1 MGSSGGGRYYIPRTD
16 EQADSSIQSARRAT
30 ESADYEATVSE
41 HLRDLLA
48 DYSNRDVD
56 TVNEKLEQLEE
67 IMADYL
73 ESSISL
79 RFGGSV
85 SKHTYVDGISD
96 VDCLCF
102 LNPSKFSAESPQQLL
117 QELESRLSEVLGNQA
132 DVERGALSIK
142 ITYEDGPE
150 LQILPALRTA
160 TGVRLPASEGEGWS
174 QVVHPDRFASTL
186 TDVNQRQNGNV
197 VPVIK
202 LVKAAINNL
211 NLDPKIK
218 SYHIEVLA
226 TRIFQE
232 YQGDLTPKTMVQH
245 FFNRASDLVKTP
257 TRDITGQSVY
267 ADDYLGQR
275 NSVERQR
282 IEGALRNIAEHMNE
296 ADTRHSASDWLSAID
311 AD

>member
-1 MGSSGGGRYYIPRTD
+1 MGGSGGGHHYVPRTN
-16 EQADSSIQSARRAT
+16 EQTDSSIQSARRAT
-30 ESADYEATVSE
+30 ENADCEAAVSE
-41 HLRDLLA
+41 HLRGLLA
-48 DYSNRDVD
+48 DYDNRDVD
-56 TVNEKLEQLEE
+56 TINERLEQLKE

-73 ESSISL
+73 ESSITL
-79 RFGGSV
+79 RFGGSI

-102 LNPSKFSAESPQQLL
+102 LNPSKFSTESPQQLL
-117 QELESRLSEVLGNQA
+117 QELENFLSDVLRNQA

-174 QVVHPDRFASTL
+174 QVVHPDRFANTL
-186 TDVNQRQNGNV
+186 TDVNQRLNGNV

-202 LVKAAINNL
+202 LIKVAINNL
-211 NLDPKIK
+211 NLDPKMK
-218 SYHIEVLA
+218 GYHIEVLA

-232 YQGDLTPKTMVQH
+232 YQGSLTPKAMVQH
-245 FFNRASDLVKTP
+245 FFDRASDLVKTP
-257 TRDITGQSVY
+257 TRDMTGQSVY
-267 ADDYLGQR
+267 VDDYLGQR

-282 IEGALRNIAEHMNE
+282 IGGALHDITERMNE
-296 ADTRHSASDWLSAID
+296 ADTRHSARDWLSAID
-311 AD
+311 AE

>member
-1 MGSSGGGRYYIPRTD
+1 MGGSSGSRYYAPRTD
-16 EQADSSIQSARRAT
+16 EQTDASIQSARRAT

-48 DYSNRDVD
+48 DYNNRDVD
-56 TVNEKLEQLEE
+56 TVNDRLEQLEK

-73 ESSISL
+73 ESSITL
-79 RFGGSV
+79 RFGGFV

-102 LNPSKFSAESPQQLL
+102 LNPSKFSTESPQQLL
-117 QELESRLSEVLGNQA
+117 QEFESLLSDVLGNQA
-132 DVERGALSIK
+132 DVERRALSIK
-142 ITYEDGPE
+142 ITYKDGPE

-160 TGVRLPASEGEGWS
+160 TGVRIPASEGEGWS
-174 QVVHPDRFASTL
+174 QVVHPDRFASNL
-186 TDVNQRQNGNV
+186 TDVNQRLNGNV

-211 NLDPKIK
+211 NLDPKMK
-218 SYHIEVLA
+218 GYHIEVLA

-232 YQGDLTPKTMVQH
+232 YQGDSTPKAMVQH
-245 FFNRASDLVKTP
+245 FFDRASDLVKTP
-257 TRDITGQSVY
+257 TRDMTGQSVY
-267 ADDYLGQR
+267 VDDYLGQR

-282 IEGALRNIAEHMNE
+282 IGGALHNITERMNE
-296 ADTRHSASDWLSAID
+296 ADTRYSASDWLSAID
-311 AD
+311 AE

>member
-1 MGSSGGGRYYIPRTD
+1 MGGSGGGRYYAPRTD

-30 ESADYEATVSE
+30 ESADYELTVSE

-48 DYSNRDVD
+48 DYNNRDVD
-56 TVNEKLEQLEE
+56 TVNERLEQLEE

-102 LNPSKFSAESPQQLL
+102 LDPSKFSAESPQQLL
-117 QELESRLSEVLGNQA
+117 QELESLLSEELGNQA
-132 DVERGALSIK
+132 DVERGALSVK

-150 LQILPALRTA
+150 LQVLPALRTA

-174 QVVHPDRFASTL
+174 QVIHPDRFANTL

-211 NLDPKIK
+211 NLEPKMK

-232 YQGDLTPKTMVQH
+232 YQGDLTPKAMVQH
-245 FFNRASDLVKTP
+245 FFDRASDLVKTP

-282 IEGALRNIAEHMNE
+282 IVGALRNIAEHMNE
-296 ADTRHSASDWLSAID
+296 ADARHSASDWLSTID